1 MIYFLIL
8 TNKCNLR
15 CKYCFEKAFDDFD
28 IEFPEAVEEL
38 NNEVKFN
45 TNQLKKLIENDKKPY
60 FIFYGG
66 EPTLR
71 LDLIKKI
78 INNLPKRTKYI
89 IQTNGLLLKYIPH
102 NYLDRFESIFISIDG
117 NKELTNANRGQDTY
131 EKIIDNIKSI
141 RKIGYK
147 KEITARMVVL
157 DSNIYKEVKHLIDT
171 KQFDAIH
178 WQIDA
183 NFWFNDYKKRDFE
196 KWLNEN
202 YKPNLKKLVQF
213 WYSEMKLGKVLKL
226 YPFIG
231 IMHNILH
238 NKQTKLACGAGYGNF
253 TIQTDAKII
262 PCPIMAGMKNYYLG
276 DISKR
281 SEKPKEFY
289 LLPDWCKDCNYLN
302 LCGSR
307 CLYSNIVKP
316 WPKEQRELVCE
327 SIKYLIDLLKEREE
341 DIKNLINNN
350 IIHIKDFDYLH
361 YNGAEIIP

>member
-15 CKYCFEKAFDDFD
+15 CKYCFEKAFDDSNID
-28 IEFPEAVEEL
+28 FPEEIEEL
-38 NNEVKFN
+38 DNEIKFN
-45 TNQLKKLIENDKKPY
+45 VNQLKKLIAKDKEPY

-78 INNLPKRTKYI
+78 ISQLPKKTKYI
-89 IQTNGLLLKYIPH
+89 IQTNGLLLKTIEH
-102 NYLDRFESIFISIDG
+102 KYLDRFESIFISIDG
-117 NKELTNANRGQDTY
+117 TKILTNKNRGKETY
-131 EKIIDNIKSI
+131 EKIIDNIKAI
-141 RKIGYK
+141 RKAGYK
-147 KEITARMVVL
+147 KEITARMTIL
-157 DSNIYKEVKHLIDT
+157 NSNIYKEVKHLINT
-171 KQFDAIH
+171 KKFNAIH

-183 NFWFNDYKKRDFE
+183 NFWFNDYKKRYFT
-196 KWLNEN
+196 KWLEKN
-202 YKPNLKKLVQF
+202 YKPNLKKLVDYWF
-213 WYSEMKLGKVLKL
+213 SELKKGNVLKL

-238 NKQTKLACGAGYGNF
+238 NKKTKLACGAGYGNF
-253 TIQTDAKII
+253 AIQTNAKLI

-276 DISKR
+276 DLSKKA
-281 SEKPKEFY
+281 EKPKEFH
-289 LLPDWCKDCNYLN
+289 LIPQWCKTCKYCD

-307 CLYSNIVKP
+307 CLYSNILHP

-327 SIKYLIDLLKEREE
+327 STKYLIDLLKAKEQ
-341 DIKNLINNN
+341 DIKKLIKLN
-350 IIHIKDFDYLH
+350 IIHISDFDYLH

>member
-28 IEFPEAVEEL
+28 INFPEDIEEL
-38 NNEVKFN
+38 DNDVKFN
-45 TNQLKKLIENDKKPY
+45 TKQLKQLIVKDKKPY

-78 INNLPKRTKYI
+78 IDDLPKKTKYI
-89 IQTNGLLLKYIPH
+89 IQTNGLLLKYLPH
-102 NYLDRFESIFISIDG
+102 KYWDSFESVFISIDG
-117 NKELTNANRGQDTY
+117 NKKITNENRGKETY
-131 EKIIDNIKSI
+131 EKIIDNIICI
-141 RKIGYK
+141 RKAGYK
-147 KEITARMVVL
+147 KEITARMTVL
-157 DSNIYKEVKHLIDT
+157 NSNIYKEVKHLLNT
-171 KQFDAIH
+171 RLFDSVH

-183 NFWFNDYKKRDFE
+183 NFWFNDYKKRNF
-196 KWLNEN
+196 KNWLNED
-202 YKPNLKKLVQF
+202 YKPNLKKLVEF
-213 WYSEMKLGKVLKL
+213 WFKEIKKGKVLKL

-238 NKQTKLACGAGYGNF
+238 NKKTKLACGAGYGNF
-253 TIQTDAKII
+253 AIQTNAKII

-276 DISKR
+276 DISKKAI
-281 SEKPKEFY
+281 KPKAFY
-289 LLPDWCKDCNYLN
+289 LLPEWCKSCKYLN

-327 SIKYLIDLLKEREE
+327 STNYLIDLL
-341 DIKNLINNN
+341 
-350 IIHIKDFDYLH
+350 
-361 YNGAEIIP
+361 